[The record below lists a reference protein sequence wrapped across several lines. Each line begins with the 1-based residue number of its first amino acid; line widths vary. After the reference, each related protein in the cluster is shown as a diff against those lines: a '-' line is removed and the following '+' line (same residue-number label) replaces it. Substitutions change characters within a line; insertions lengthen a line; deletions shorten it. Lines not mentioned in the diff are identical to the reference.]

1 LWHGTR
7 RALAFRM
14 TQVEREGPDNPP
26 IDESTYAGSAS
37 ETGGLYHQ
45 DGPTSSNLAGDTL
58 SEREE
63 EGESG
68 PMSHTDG

>member
-1 LWHGTR
+1 MDS
-7 RALAFRM
+7 ALREVM
-14 TQVEREGPDNPP
+14 TDLEREQSPNPP
-26 IDESTYAGSAS
+26 IDESTYAGSSS

-45 DGPTSSNLAGDTL
+45 DGPTAANSEGDTM